1 MGGVGTIPMKKRTS
15 LLILLIFLNLLLVV
29 ASWTITFYY
38 YPQLPEEV
46 PTHYGLHG
54 PPDSWGDKS
63 TILFVPAVQTGLAAL
78 LLVVSLLMMRYP
90 RVCNFPVDLKTL
102 SDGGRDEL
110 YSLTSDSLSATG
122 IIVNLLFF
130 YIVLTNINVALGI
143 WSGINGYVLALVI
156 CSIAGASLYYV
167 TRMMGLR

>member
-1 MGGVGTIPMKKRTS
+1 MKKRTS

-29 ASWTITFYY
+29 ASWAITFHY
-38 YPQLPEEV
+38 YPTLPDEV

-63 TILFVPAVQTGLAAL
+63 TIFFIPTVQAGLVAL
-78 LLVVSLLMMRYP
+78 LLVVSLLVVRYP
-90 RVCNFPVDLKTL
+90 WMCNFPVDLKTL
-102 SDGGRDEL
+102 SDGARDEL
-110 YSLTSDSLSATG
+110 YDLASDLLIATG

-143 WSGINGYVLALVI
+143 WGGINGYVMALVI
-156 CSIAGASLYYV
+156 CSIAGAIIYYV
-167 TRMMGLR
+167 TRMTGLR